1 MSKIGVLGAGSWG
14 TALAAHL
21 VKNHHDVVLWS
32 HRESQVDEM
41 RATRENS
48 KLPGNKLPEALR
60 YTADIKEA
68 VNDKDLL
75 VFAVPSTATR
85 ETAEKAKSFIKDG
98 QRIVLVSKGIEESTL
113 FTQEEII
120 KDVLPNSD
128 VAVLSGPSHAEE
140 VIAEMPTV
148 VVSGARNKE
157 TAVFVQSVFM
167 NSSFRVYISSDV
179 LGIELGGSIKNVM
192 ALAAGM
198 SDGLGFGDNAK
209 AALITRGVHEMTA
222 LAVKMGGRV
231 ETLNGLTGIGD
242 LIVTCES
249 RHSRNRKCG
258 MLIGQGMPMKDAVK
272 EVKMV
277 VEGIYSAKAAL
288 GLGQKYDVDLP
299 IVEAV
304 NHVLFDDYSAKD
316 AVYDLMTR
324 ERKSEFSGD
333 NW

>member
-1 MSKIGVLGAGSWG
+1 MKKISILGAGSWG

-21 VKNHHDVVLWS
+21 VKNEHDVVLWS
-32 HRESQVDEM
+32 HRKSQVEEM
-41 RATRENS
+41 ETTHENS
-48 KLPGNKLPEALR
+48 KLKGAILPEKLK
-60 YTADIKEA
+60 YTFDLEKACT
-68 VNDKDLL
+68 DKDLI
-75 VFAVPSTATR
+75 VFAVPSKATR
-85 ETAEKAKSFIKDG
+85 ETAEKIKSYISEG
-98 QRIVLVSKGIEESTL
+98 QKIVLVSKGIEEGTL
-113 FTQEEII
+113 FTQEDII
-120 KDVLPNSD
+120 KDVLPMSD

-148 VVSGARNKE
+148 VVSGARNKD
-157 TAVFVQSVFM
+157 TAIFVQSVFM
-167 NSSFRVYISSDV
+167 NSAFRVYISSDV
-179 LGIELGGSIKNVM
+179 LGIELGGSLKNVI

-209 AALITRGVHEMTA
+209 AALITRGVHEMIS
-222 LAVKMGGRV
+222 LAVKMGGR
-231 ETLNGLTGIGD
+231 EDTLNGLTGIGD

-258 MLIGQGMPMKDAVK
+258 MLIGQGMSMDSAVK
-272 EVKMV
+272 EVQMV

-288 GLGQKYDVDLP
+288 GLGQKYSVDLP

-304 NHVLFDDYSAKD
+304 NHVLFDNYPVKE
-316 AVYDLMTR
+316 AVFDLMTR